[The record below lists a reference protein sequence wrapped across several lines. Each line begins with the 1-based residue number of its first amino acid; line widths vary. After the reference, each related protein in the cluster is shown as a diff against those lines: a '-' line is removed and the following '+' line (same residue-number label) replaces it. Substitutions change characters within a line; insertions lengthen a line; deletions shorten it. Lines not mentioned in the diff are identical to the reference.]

1 MATKLKSADIVI
13 VGLGWTG
20 GILAKE
26 LADTGLSIVVLERG
40 APRDTNPDFMY
51 PIIHDELR
59 YAQRHQLMQD
69 VSRETVTFRN
79 NANETALPMRQL
91 GSFLP
96 GEGVGGAGVHW
107 NGATWRWLPW
117 DHEPLKLTLGSY
129 GRSVIPPD
137 MQLQDWGVSYDE
149 LEHYYDKFEYLCGVS
164 GKAGNLRGQK
174 IEGGNVFEGARQREY
189 PNPPMIQ
196 THAGALF
203 DKAAKSLGYHPFPG
217 PSANM
222 SQPYVNPDGVAFGT
236 CHYCGYCERFGCEV
250 NAKASAHFT
259 VIPLAAQK
267 NNVEMRTNARVMKV
281 NLDTA
286 KTRAESVTYIDAAGR
301 EFEQPGD
308 LVVLCAYALGNVH
321 LMLLSGIGKPYN
333 PATGDGVIGRNYAY
347 QIGSGATVFFDEK
360 TWMNPFMG
368 AGALAVNIDDFNTGS
383 FDHAKEG
390 FIGGG
395 GISTPSAGGRPIGFR
410 PVPPGTPAWG
420 TEWKRAVVRHYNH
433 ALAINNQGSVMAYR
447 QNYLDLDFDLSRSLR
462 PTAAAHDIRLS
473 CQRAEAGKL
482 HCRYLREDRAGD
494 GCRARRAARVTAA
507 LQHRPLSKHAQHRG
521 RGNGD
526 RSEDQR
532 AQSLLSDLGRVE
544 CVRHRGMRFSA
555 KRRQESNRPCRR
567 ARLLDRGCHQ
577 ALPEEAGTAGAGIET
592 FGTQSR
598 RWRPLLIEQRQIFHQ
613 PSGQPIAKM
622 RHYRCYQH

>member
-107 NGATWRWLPW
+107 NGVTWRWLPW

-222 SQPYVNPDGVAFGT
+222 SQPYVNPDGVAFGA

-383 FDHAKEG
+383 FDHVKEG

-447 QNYLDLDFDLSRSLR
+447 QNYLDLDSTYRD
-462 PTAAAHDIRLS
+462 
-473 CQRAEAGKL
+473 
-482 HCRYLREDRAGD
+482 RYG
-494 GCRARRAARVTAA
+494 
-507 LQHRPLSKHAQHRG
+507 
-521 RGNGD
+521 
-526 RSEDQR
+526 
-532 AQSLLSDLGRVE
+532 
-544 CVRHRGMRFSA
+544 
-555 KRRQESNRPCRR
+555 
-567 ARLLDRGCHQ
+567 
-577 ALPEEAGTAGAGIET
+577 
-592 FGTQSR
+592 
-598 RWRPLLIEQRQIFHQ
+598 RPLLRMTFDFHANEQKQANFIADICVKI
-613 PSGQPIAKM
+613 GQAMGAERVVRRAPPQRYSIVP
-622 RHYRCYQH
+622 YQSTHNTGGATMGTDPKTSALNRYCQTWDVSNVFVTGACAFPQNAGKNPTGPVGALAYWTADAIKRYLKKPEPLVPV

>member
-1 MATKLKSADIVI
+1 
-13 VGLGWTG
+13 
-20 GILAKE
+20 
-26 LADTGLSIVVLERG
+26 
-40 APRDTNPDFMY
+40 
-51 PIIHDELR
+51 
-59 YAQRHQLMQD
+59 
-69 VSRETVTFRN
+69 
-79 NANETALPMRQL
+79 
-91 GSFLP
+91 
-96 GEGVGGAGVHW
+96 
-107 NGATWRWLPW
+107 
-117 DHEPLKLTLGSY
+117 
-129 GRSVIPPD
+129 
-137 MQLQDWGVSYDE
+137 
-149 LEHYYDKFEYLCGVS
+149 
-164 GKAGNLRGQK
+164 
-174 IEGGNVFEGARQREY
+174 
-189 PNPPMIQ
+189 
-196 THAGALF
+196 
-203 DKAAKSLGYHPFPG
+203 
-217 PSANM
+217 M

-447 QNYLDLDFDLSRSLR
+447 QNYLDLEDLRVRLVSWQTSFDAFDDIIALR
-462 PTAAAHDIRLS
+462 KQNYEPLLPEFDAQFRELDAQIRLRME
-473 CQRAEAGKL
+473 QRKHLEKRLHDMLTAPRPDYLATADERIVAERLDQLEKQLDGADDP
-482 HCRYLREDRAGD
+482 RAQQLRERMAHVQGVLTWRWRTEYHERLTQAYEDLEELNTTIATMAERYESLVRTRQAATHSYVGYDVPISRLRTRVSAALERVTLLMARQGHLLETVAITELQARRDRLD
-494 GCRARRAARVTAA
+494 SYQSQARFAVADSYDRAAR
-507 LQHRPLSKHAQHRG
+507 AQAG
-521 RGNGD
+521 
-526 RSEDQR
+526 E
-532 AQSLLSDLGRVE
+532 E
-544 CVRHRGMRFSA
+544 E
-555 KRRQESNRPCRR
+555 KR
-567 ARLLDRGCHQ
+567 
-577 ALPEEAGTAGAGIET
+577 
-592 FGTQSR
+592 
-598 RWRPLLIEQRQIFHQ
+598 
-613 PSGQPIAKM
+613 
-622 RHYRCYQH
+622 

>member
-174 IEGGNVFEGARQREY
+174 IEGGNVFEGPRQREY

-203 DKAAKSLGYHPFPG
+203 EKAAKSLGYHPFPG

-222 SQPYVNPDGVAFGT
+222 SQPYVNPDGVAFGA

-447 QNYLDLDFDLSRSLR
+447 QNYLDLDSTYRD
-462 PTAAAHDIRLS
+462 
-473 CQRAEAGKL
+473 
-482 HCRYLREDRAGD
+482 RYG
-494 GCRARRAARVTAA
+494 
-507 LQHRPLSKHAQHRG
+507 
-521 RGNGD
+521 
-526 RSEDQR
+526 
-532 AQSLLSDLGRVE
+532 
-544 CVRHRGMRFSA
+544 
-555 KRRQESNRPCRR
+555 
-567 ARLLDRGCHQ
+567 
-577 ALPEEAGTAGAGIET
+577 
-592 FGTQSR
+592 
-598 RWRPLLIEQRQIFHQ
+598 RPLLRMTFDFHANEQKQANFIADICVKI
-613 PSGQPIAKM
+613 GQAMGAERAVRRAPPQRYSIVP
-622 RHYRCYQH
+622 YQSTHNTGGAAMGTDPKTSALNRYCQTWDVSNVFVTGACAFPQNAGKNPTGPVGALAYWTADAIKRYLKKPEPLVPV

>member
-107 NGATWRWLPW
+107 NGVTWRWLPW

-129 GRSVIPPD
+129 GRNVIPPD

-222 SQPYVNPDGVAFGT
+222 SQPYVNPDGVAFGA

-360 TWMNPFMG
+360 TWINPFMG
-368 AGALAVNIDDFNTGS
+368 AGALGVNIDDFNTGS
-383 FDHAKEG
+383 FDHVKEG

-447 QNYLDLDFDLSRSLR
+447 QNYLDLDSTYRD
-462 PTAAAHDIRLS
+462 
-473 CQRAEAGKL
+473 
-482 HCRYLREDRAGD
+482 RYG
-494 GCRARRAARVTAA
+494 
-507 LQHRPLSKHAQHRG
+507 
-521 RGNGD
+521 
-526 RSEDQR
+526 
-532 AQSLLSDLGRVE
+532 
-544 CVRHRGMRFSA
+544 
-555 KRRQESNRPCRR
+555 
-567 ARLLDRGCHQ
+567 
-577 ALPEEAGTAGAGIET
+577 
-592 FGTQSR
+592 
-598 RWRPLLIEQRQIFHQ
+598 RPLLRMTFDFHANEQKQANFIADICVKI
-613 PSGQPIAKM
+613 GQAMGAERVVRRAPPQRYSIVP
-622 RHYRCYQH
+622 YQSTHNTGGATMGTDPKTSALNRYCQTWDVSNVFVTGACAFPQNAGKNPTGPVGALAYWTADAIKRYLKKPEPLVPV